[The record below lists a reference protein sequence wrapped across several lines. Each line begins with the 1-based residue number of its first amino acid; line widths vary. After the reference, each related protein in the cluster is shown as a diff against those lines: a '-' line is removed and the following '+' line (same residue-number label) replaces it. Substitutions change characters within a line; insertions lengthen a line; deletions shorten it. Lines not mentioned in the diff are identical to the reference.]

1 MVAAAATAAERSQY
15 ICIEERIFFKKKN
28 YYKVN
33 SSNVSFYGTGC
44 VNITQIEAI
53 E

>member
-15 ICIEERIFFKKKN
+15 ICIEERIFLKKN

-44 VNITQIEAI
+44 LNITQI
-53 E
+53 